1 MKKSFILLIL
11 PLLLFSIVSV
21 SAGNLEI
28 EKKTINDVVIS
39 ELSEPAVF
47 ELTLRNLGSSDNFE
61 IYSLVGIDMS
71 PKGTFQINRG
81 ETKIIEVKV
90 FPNDK
95 LKQKTG
101 LMTFAYKIRGQ
112 DTGIQDDMLTIN
124 IVSLKEVFEVGVEN
138 INPESENAIV
148 YVINKVSKEFPN
160 VKGKFSSA
168 FFESEETFSV
178 KALAREDIVLPIDS
192 EKLKKL
198 VAGQYILYG
207 DLQVEDAKEHFEGTL
222 KFVEKNFLS
231 TEEKG
236 SGIIFKKKT
245 IEKTNEGNVPVVAE
259 ISMSKDI
266 ISRLFTVFSEEPK
279 AVRSGLIVKYTWVQE
294 LRPSE
299 TFSVSADTNYLYPLI
314 MLVII
319 IIVAYL
325 IYAYKS
331 SNIMLKKRVSFVK
344 TKGGEFAL
352 KVTLGVSSNR
362 FIEKILVIDKIL
374 SIVKIYDRFG
384 ATPPTRIDERNG
396 RLEWDIES
404 LQAGEERVFSY
415 IIYSKVGVVGRF
427 ELPPATAVYE
437 RDGKIY
443 EAVSNK
449 AFFVN
454 EPVRLAED

>member
-1 MKKSFILLIL
+1 MKKSLILLIL
-11 PLLLFSIVSV
+11 PLLLLSAVLV

-28 EKKTINDVVIS
+28 EKKTISDIVVS

-61 IYSLVGIDMS
+61 IYSLVGVDMS
-71 PKGTFQINRG
+71 PKGTFQINKG
-81 ETKIIEVKV
+81 ETKTIEVKI

-95 LKQKTG
+95 LKTRTG

-124 IVSLKEVFEVGVEN
+124 IVSLKDVFEVGVEN
-138 INPESENAIV
+138 INPESENAFV
-148 YVINKVSKEFPN
+148 YVINKVDKEFPSIN
-160 VKGKFSSA
+160 GKFSSA
-168 FFESEETFSV
+168 FFDSKKTFSV
-178 KALAREDIVLPIDS
+178 KALGREDIVIPLDS
-192 EKLKKL
+192 AKLKKL
-198 VAGQYILYG
+198 VAGQYILSG
-207 DLQVEDAKEHFEGTL
+207 DLSIEGATEHFEGSL

-231 TEEKG
+231 TSEKS
-236 SGIIFKKKT
+236 SGILFRKKT
-245 IEKTNEGNVPVVAE
+245 VEKTNEGNVPVIAE

-279 AVRSGLIVKYTWVQE
+279 AVRSGLIVKYTWVKE
-294 LRPSE
+294 IRPSE

-331 SNIMLKKRVSFVK
+331 SNIMLKKRVSFVR

-352 KVTLGVSSNR
+352 KVTLGVSSKR
-362 FIEKILVIDKIL
+362 FIEKISVIDKIP
-374 SIVKIYDRFG
+374 SIAKIYDRFG

-404 LQAGEERVFSY
+404 LQSGEERVFSY
-415 IIYSKVGVVGRF
+415 IIYSKVSVVGRF

-454 EPVRLAED
+454 EPVRLVEN